1 MDGLVE
7 RQFGRIGARVR
18 VHDPERLRHPAWR
31 QDAMNSQG
39 IRLDVRKDH
48 HGEFF
53 DVQVDRRLASVEVLD
68 ARPAERHLLLMAR
81 NLESGAKEKFLCG
94 HDERSWFVAAVPG
107 KSVSNVTT
115 AMEALKPVQVR
126 AEQARRAVST
136 KDRKRRRNSAYVR
149 QGEWFFVPV
158 GDIEVP
164 SERVF
169 RNEPIR
175 RGAGKPHIVEY
186 LARLGGETVYVSAG
200 FRNGLTA
207 VEHRKL
213 LARNPKM
220 RNRGWQV
227 MRRNAQVYAKGRVS
241 HSDHKTVYL
250 NGWHR
255 VLMNTETQA
264 PAMQSVAFLD

>member
-18 VHDPERLRHPAWR
+18 VHDPERPRHPAWR
-31 QDAMNSQG
+31 SDAVNSQG
-39 IRLDVRKDH
+39 IRLYVRKDG

-81 NLESGAKEKFLCG
+81 NLASGTKEKFLCG

-107 KSVSNVTT
+107 RSVSNVAT

-126 AEQARRAVST
+126 VEQARRAVST
-136 KDRKRRRNSAYVR
+136 KDRKRRRNSAYIR
-149 QGEWFFVPV
+149 QGEWFFIPV

-175 RGAGKPHIVEY
+175 RGAGKPHMVEH
-186 LARLGGETVYVSAG
+186 LARLGGETVYVSA
-200 FRNGLTA
+200 RYPNGVA
-207 VEHRKL
+207 EAEYRDL
-213 LARNPKM
+213 LAKNPKM
-220 RNRGWQV
+220 RRGRWQI
-227 MRRNAQVYAKGRVS
+227 MRRNARAYAKGRVS

-255 VLMNTETQA
+255 VLMNTETEA